1 MRNGQWCEAFER
13 SKLTNFVY
21 GTIMT
26 IYLFAKRQKS
36 LKNPKQL
43 YIQLHNY

>member
-1 MRNGQWCEAFER
+1 MADGVKHLKEVSLLILCMAQ
-13 SKLTNFVY
+13 Y
-21 GTIMT
+21 IMT